1 MLAVLVTLLFWTAV
15 VAALLAQAMI
25 LRSTRRVLAA
35 AAPRRPAL
43 EWAFAL
49 VPAGALLC
57 VLVLSWRAAMAPPT
71 VEVELPA
78 PPGAVRS

>member
-1 MLAVLVTLLFWTAV
+1 MLVALVTLTFWTALL
-15 VAALLAQAMI
+15 AALVAQVMI

-49 VPAGALLC
+49 VPAAAL
-57 VLVLSWRAAMAPPT
+57 VLVLALSWRAAMAPPT
-71 VEVELPA
+71 LDVALPA
-78 PPGAVRS
+78 APGAVQS